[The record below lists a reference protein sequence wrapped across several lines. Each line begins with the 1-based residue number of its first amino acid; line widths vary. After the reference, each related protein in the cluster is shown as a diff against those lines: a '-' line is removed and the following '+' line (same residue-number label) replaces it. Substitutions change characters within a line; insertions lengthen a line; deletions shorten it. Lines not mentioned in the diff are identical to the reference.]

1 MSALT
6 IRPAALALSAALLA
20 GCAGMSSVTSDV
32 STFGEWPRGRA
43 PGSYTFER
51 LPSQQSA
58 PEQQAALEEAARPA
72 LQKAGFVPAPA
83 GAKADVTVQVGARI
97 TRTQA
102 SPWDDPFWWRWGV
115 GFGHHFG
122 RRSSFGLSA
131 SFPLTPTQVEREV
144 ALLIRDTNSGAP
156 LYEARASSSGNTSGG
171 TPALAAMYEAAL
183 ADFPT
188 PALNPRRVSVP
199 LAQP

>member
-1 MSALT
+1 MSVLT
-6 IRPAALALSAALLA
+6 IRSAPLLLATAVLA
-20 GCAGMSSVTSDV
+20 GCAGMGAVTSDV
-32 STFGEWPRGRA
+32 STFGEWPRGRT
-43 PGSYTFER
+43 PGSYVFER
-51 LPSQQSA
+51 LPSQQST
-58 PEQQAALEEAARPA
+58 PDQQAALEEAARPA

-83 GAKADVTVQVGARI
+83 GARADVTVQVGARI

-115 GFGHHFG
+115 GFGHGFG
-122 RRSSFGLSA
+122 RRSGFGLSA
-131 SFPLTPTQVEREV
+131 SFPLTPTQVDREV

-171 TPALAAMYEAAL
+171 TATLSAMYQAAL

-199 LAQP
+199 VAQQ